1 MVVSLGIVN
10 NVLIMMRSNKSTLLG
25 LGLMALF
32 ATIAY
37 GISCYLVPPLAPPVL
52 GVLIGI
58 LLANTCLGAIP
69 QDWYKGIR
77 LTSTWVL
84 RTAIVLY
91 GFKVPLVAVLSLGVK
106 PILVD
111 VLMVFSILAWA
122 YLWGRLLRIDKETAC
137 LVGMGSAIC
146 GAAAVMGTEAILG
159 NKPEKTAVAISTVVL
174 FGTLS
179 MLLYPLM
186 YHLGCFLSFDKESV
200 GIYMGSAIHE
210 VAQVVAAGS
219 AVGDKAMEQ
228 IAVTTKMVRVMMLA
242 PILLGLSY
250 CLGRRRVAEESKARR
265 SVSIPWFAVLF
276 VVMIFLNAGLAI
288 AAEKLGLSDAYND
301 FVQVLRFVDDFALT
315 MAMVALGTGATIAK
329 MRGAGYKPFL
339 LALLLFIWLV
349 TFGYILV
356 YLLA

>member
-1 MVVSLGIVN
+1 
-10 NVLIMMRSNKSTLLG
+10 MMRSNKSTLLG

-37 GISCYLVPPLAPPVL
+37 AISFYLVPAFAPPVV

-58 LLANTCLGAIP
+58 LLANTCLGFIP
-69 QDWYKGIR
+69 QGWHKGIR

-91 GFKVPLVAVLSLGVK
+91 GFKVSLMAVLSLGVK

-111 VLMVFSILAWA
+111 VLMVFSVLALA
-122 YLWGRLLRIDKETAC
+122 YLLGRLLRMDKETVC

-146 GAAAVMGTEAILG
+146 GAAAVMGTEAVLG

-179 MLLYPLM
+179 MFLYPLM
-186 YHLGCFLSFDKESV
+186 YHLDCFLVFDRESV

-219 AVGDKAMEQ
+219 AIGDKSMEQ
-228 IAVTTKMVRVMMLA
+228 IAVTTKMVRVIMLA

-250 CLGRRRVAEESKARR
+250 CLGWRRVAGEPKLKR

-276 VVMIFLNAGLAI
+276 VLMILVHAGFTI
-288 AAEKLGLSDAYND
+288 GAEKFGVLGLYED
-301 FVQVLRFVDDFALT
+301 FVRILRFVDDFALT
-315 MAMVALGTGATIAK
+315 MAMVALGTGATYTK
-329 MRGAGYKPFL
+329 MKGAGYKPFL
-339 LALLLFIWLV
+339 LSLLLFVWLV
-349 TFGYILV
+349 IFGYALLFILG
-356 YLLA
+356 